1 MSFFTIFKKKMYFQ
15 YFFRSILLLLRNLS
29 SVLLNGFVDRG
40 VFDPV
45 MAKEI
50 LQKTT
55 QIKFAK

>member
-1 MSFFTIFKKKMYFQ
+1 M
-15 YFFRSILLLLRNLS
+15 LLLLYLS

-40 VFDPV
+40 LFDPV